1 MRIHQTPRI
10 QKSWKYDW
18 RYEAAVDGN
27 AAVEQEF
34 VEYATG
40 VLQLLTTCD
49 CVELVNIPTTPR
61 HLLYWLLHKSDKKLG
76 LTVYTDQQGLR
87 ITKVSVI
94 R

>member
-10 QKSWKYDW
+10 QRDRYDW
-18 RYEAAVDGN
+18 RYYAAVDGN

-40 VLQLLTTCD
+40 VLRLLSTCD

-61 HLLYWLLHKSDKKLG
+61 HLLYWLLHKSNQKLC
-76 LTVYTDQQGLR
+76 LTVYTDRNGLR